1 MCNKKT
7 KRISKF
13 LLHEAKITDFANIST
28 NKHFRAYNNDS

>member
-13 LLHEAKITDFANIST
+13 LLHEAKFTDFANIST
-28 NKHFRAYNNDS
+28 NKHFRAYNDS